1 MSAPQAPAGADAS
14 ASDGVTER
22 EATERE
28 PGTTARERELS
39 QGLRAVR
46 ERIAGACAQAGRDS
60 GEVSL
65 VVVTKFFPATDVAA
79 LARLAVRDVGENKAQ
94 EALAKRDELAA
105 ILAGQVPPRLHF
117 IGQLQTNK
125 AAAVARCADVIHSVD
140 RERLARALERALDR
154 ASDQASDQASDHGA
168 EPRTV
173 EVLLQVK
180 LDDDAEAA
188 QGRGGVAPA
197 QVARL
202 GDLVASLPHLRLRG
216 VMGVAPRDG
225 EPAAAFARLAQIGA
239 TLRASHP
246 DADLMSAG
254 MSGDLEAAV
263 AAGATHLRVGSAILG
278 SRPTHG

>member
-1 MSAPQAPAGADAS
+1 MSAPQTPAGADAP
-14 ASDGVTER
+14 ACEGATER
-22 EATERE
+22 EATEGE
-28 PGTTARERELS
+28 PETTARERELS
-39 QGLRAVR
+39 RGLRAVR
-46 ERIAGACAQAGRDS
+46 ERIAAACAQAGRDP

-79 LARLAVRDVGENKAQ
+79 LVRLGVRDVGENKAQ

-105 ILAGQVPPRLHF
+105 ILAGQAPPRLHF

-125 AAAVARCADVIHSVD
+125 AGAVARCADVIHSVD

-154 ASDQASDQASDHGA
+154 APDHAPDHGE

-173 EVLLQVK
+173 EVLLQVN

-216 VMGVAPRDG
+216 VMGVAPRGG

-278 SRPTHG
+278 SRPSHG